1 VTTTPVSAPVSD
13 VDLFATDVLANPYD
27 TYRSLRD
34 AGPAVRSSTHP
45 IWLLTR
51 YDDVRTALADWQSF
65 TSAQGVA
72 LTDEMNAPMLGGVL
86 ATDPPEHDVLRSV
99 LSEKL
104 APRALAKLR
113 GDIAERADALVA
125 RVVAKGSF
133 DAVTDLAQSLPVDVV
148 ADLIGLPQEG
158 RDKLLPGADATF
170 ASFGPLDD
178 RMMARMPVFMDY
190 IQYMQSVSDRSVLA
204 PGSWGAAVFE
214 AVDDGRIA
222 EETAGPLL
230 TAYLVAG
237 MDTTVAAI
245 AAYIRFLAEDPELF
259 AVLKADPGLVAS
271 GFEEAL
277 RMESPVLG
285 FFRNTT
291 RDVDVSGVVIPAGS
305 RVLLSNASAN
315 RDERHYPDPDRFDV
329 RRNPVDHLAF
339 GYATHGCAGQG
350 LARIEAQA
358 LIGSLLRRVDR
369 IELAGEPVRHEHP
382 VVRGLESLPVTVVP
396 ASEG

>member
-1 VTTTPVSAPVSD
+1 MTASPVSVPTSD
-13 VDLFATDVLANPYD
+13 VDVFASDVLADPYD
-27 TYRSLRD
+27 AYRSLRD
-34 AGPAVRSSTHP
+34 AGPAVHLTSHP
-45 IWLLTR
+45 VWFLGR
-51 YDDVRTALADWQSF
+51 YADVRAALADWETF

-72 LTDEMNAPMLGGVL
+72 LTDDMNAPMLGGVL
-86 ATDPPEHDVLRSV
+86 ATDPPEHDVLRAV
-99 LSEKL
+99 LSEKM

-125 RVVAKGSF
+125 DVVARGSF
-133 DAVTDLAQSLPVDVV
+133 DAVTDLAQALPVDVV

-170 ASFGPLDD
+170 ASFGPLDE

-190 IQYMQSVSDRSVLA
+190 MGYMQSVSERSVLA
-204 PGSWGAAVFE
+204 PGSWGAAVWE
-214 AVDDGRIA
+214 AVDAGRIPA
-222 EETAGPLL
+222 ETAGPLL

-245 AAYIRFLAEDPELF
+245 ASYVRFLAEDPELF
-259 AVLKADPGLVAS
+259 ALLKADPALIGG

-277 RMESPVLG
+277 RIESPVQG

-291 RDVDVSGVVIPAGS
+291 RDVDIDGVVVPAGS
-305 RVLLSNASAN
+305 RVLLSNGSAD

-329 RRNPVDHLAF
+329 HRNPVDHLAF

-350 LARIEAQA
+350 LARIEARA
-358 LIGSLLRRVDR
+358 LIESLLRRVDR
-369 IELAGEPVRHEHP
+369 IEPAGEPVRHEHP
-382 VVRGLESLPVTVVP
+382 VVRGLERLPVTVVP
-396 ASEG
+396 TAGA